1 MLHCSIGRAGTH
13 FDASFLIQ
21 ENYGKKD
28 AEAEAKVKQLYK
40 DLNVESIY
48 KSYESKSYTELRA
61 MIDQVDESTGVKKQ
75 VFIEFMDK
83 IYKRTK

>member
-1 MLHCSIGRAGTH
+1 MAK
-13 FDASFLIQ
+13 ASPEQRKILD

-28 AEAEAKVKQLYK
+28 AEAEAKVKQLYI
-40 DLNVESIY
+40 DLDIEGTY
-48 KSYESKSYTELRA
+48 KAYEEKSYRELTA
-61 MIDQVDESTGVKKQ
+61 LIEQLDESVGLKKQ

>member
-1 MLHCSIGRAGTH
+1 VLTRKH
-13 FDASFLIQ
+13 FIFINLK

-28 AEAEAKVKQLYK
+28 AEAEAKVKQLYL
-40 DLNVESIY
+40 DLNIEQIY
-48 KSYESKSYTELRA
+48 KDYENKSYTELRTL
-61 MIDQVDESTGVKKQ
+61 IDQVDESTGVKKQ